1 MKNNF
6 LKNIIAKKRLL
17 LILIVF
23 IINLYLMIMFYAY
36 GATNYIS
43 TIAFYFFI
51 ILLIYNIIKNKK
63 IAFNIIASL
72 IILFIAETY
81 LRVF

>member
-1 MKNNF
+1 MSHKNFVNQIFLLLLKQKNNF

-43 TIAFYFFI
+43 TIAFYFFVDQQ
-51 ILLIYNIIKNKK
+51 LNE
-63 IAFNIIASL
+63 SQS
-72 IILFIAETY
+72 
-81 LRVF
+81 